1 VIFRLVFKGELK
13 KVNIVMRKNNK
24 RAAITK
30 SQKRM
35 LVFGAILFHIENQKI
50 LSVSF
55 KEEYKKFLD
64 EIESQNQNRETALT
78 TLQRLLELTESR
90 KLDSLL
96 AEKTLDEANIKKE
109 ISKKLKISIQEI
121 QHIRST
127 YAWDI
132 CRLVAMSKWCFW
144 AGYISREE
152 MWNLISKGVER
163 ASENGDNWKSYT
175 ISFLIGRKL
184 AGFDIDDVIKQ
195 VKQVLHS
202 RNPFFKRIKDID
214 VYKKYQFKYN
224 RVIYTN

>member
-1 VIFRLVFKGELK
+1 
-13 KVNIVMRKNNK
+13 M
-24 RAAITK
+24 AITK

-55 KEEYKKFLD
+55 KEEYERFLYG
-64 EIESQNQNRETALT
+64 IENQNQNRETAIT
-78 TLQRLLELTESR
+78 TLEQLLALTESR
-90 KLDSLL
+90 RLDSLL
-96 AEKTLDEANIKKE
+96 AEKVLDETDIKKE
-109 ISKKLKISIQEI
+109 ISKKMKISLQEV
-121 QHIRST
+121 QDIRST

-144 AGYISREE
+144 GGYITREE
-152 MWNLISKGVER
+152 MWNFISKGVER

-175 ISFLIGRKL
+175 ISFLIGRRL

-195 VKQVLHS
+195 VKQIFYS
-202 RNPFFKRIKDID
+202 RHPFFKRIKDID
-214 VYKKYQFKYN
+214 VYKKYPFKYN